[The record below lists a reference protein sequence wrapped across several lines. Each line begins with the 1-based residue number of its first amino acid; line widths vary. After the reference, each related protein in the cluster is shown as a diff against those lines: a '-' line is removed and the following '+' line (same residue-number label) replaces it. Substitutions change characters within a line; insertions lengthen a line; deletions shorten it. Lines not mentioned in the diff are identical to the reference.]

1 MKSSVTD
8 NPPTLESIAQQFQT
22 WRSTRSRR
30 EPIPQHLW
38 QAAIAICRVHSIS
51 HVSQRLRLSYTDLR
65 KRLNLPQP
73 RIPADSLAPE
83 FTEIN
88 LNSLFQ
94 PQDQWQ
100 LFCQRSDGSLL
111 KLSGSGEHPPVT
123 DILKGFLS

>member
-1 MKSSVTD
+1 MKNSVTD
-8 NPPTLESIAQQFQT
+8 NHPTLESIGQQFQT

-38 QAAIAICRVHSIS
+38 QAAIALCRIHSIS
-51 HVSQRLRLSYTDLR
+51 LVSQRLRLSYTDLK

-73 RIPADSLAPE
+73 RIPSGSLTPE

-88 LNSLFQ
+88 LNSLFA

-111 KLSGSGEHPPVT
+111 KLSGSAGHPPIT